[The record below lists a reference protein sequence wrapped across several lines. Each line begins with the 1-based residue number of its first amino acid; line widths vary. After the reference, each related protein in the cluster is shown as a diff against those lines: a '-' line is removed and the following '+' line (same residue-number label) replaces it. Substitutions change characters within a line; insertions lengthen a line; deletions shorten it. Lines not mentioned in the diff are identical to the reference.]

1 MDLAVCR
8 VTAGPPARHRLTA
21 RLRVRSLFAERR
33 MKLLIY
39 GAVLPAALP
48 SAIASRHIPK
58 ADRNCGR
65 FGRCPTLNFP

>member
-1 MDLAVCR
+1 
-8 VTAGPPARHRLTA
+8 
-21 RLRVRSLFAERR
+21 